1 MLLRRQGHTVREVI
15 DMKKKPSS
23 NAERIAAQVPHVF
36 PEPAEPIHSD
46 VQGSYTGDPLY
57 DEQPVQDADDL

>member
-1 MLLRRQGHTVREVI
+1 
-15 DMKKKPSS
+15 MKKRQTTK
-23 NAERIAAQVPHVF
+23 AERIAAQVLNVF

>member
-1 MLLRRQGHTVREVI
+1 MLSCGHGHTVREVI
-15 DMKKKPSS
+15 DMKKKQSTK
-23 NAERIAAQVPHVF
+23 AERIAAQVPRVF

>member
-1 MLLRRQGHTVREVI
+1 MIFLNDFKRKV
-15 DMKKKPSS
+15 KPLKVKEMEDF
-23 NAERIAAQVPHVF
+23 AELAKDA
-36 PEPAEPIHSD
+36 HSD

>member
-1 MLLRRQGHTVREVI
+1 MAGEMRPQ
-15 DMKKKPSS
+15 SS
-23 NAERIAAQVPHVF
+23 VQQSSKAERIAAQVPHVF

>member
-1 MLLRRQGHTVREVI
+1 
-15 DMKKKPSS
+15 MKKRQTTK
-23 NAERIAAQVPHVF
+23 AERIAAQVPNVF